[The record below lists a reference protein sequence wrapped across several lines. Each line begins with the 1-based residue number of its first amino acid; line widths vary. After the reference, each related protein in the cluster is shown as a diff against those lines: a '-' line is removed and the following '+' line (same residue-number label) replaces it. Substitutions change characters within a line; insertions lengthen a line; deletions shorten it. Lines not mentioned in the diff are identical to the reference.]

1 MGYQVKIKREKLV
14 IIMNIIKRI
23 KKLFKNLKQK
33 TEIKS
38 KTDLIN
44 FNISQISL
52 LKITNLSK
60 KDQELVKKYQ
70 EEINLDNPE
79 SLLNYSKNLSKKT
92 SINTNIL
99 LDYSFQ
105 FQEEVNKLEL
115 IEDKEKVKVR

>member
-1 MGYQVKIKREKLV
+1 
-14 IIMNIIKRI
+14 MNIIKRI